1 MGGGGLFLS
10 NSVCRWDY
18 RKMIVN
24 EGGGGRGRLIRI
36 LQSLRRGVRENLIVT
51 SNILGP
57 SPTPQAIGN
66 SQSFICGLKTQ
77 NVYQVYRVNDTRRKG
92 IYVFI

>member
-24 EGGGGRGRLIRI
+24 EGGGGGRLIRI
-36 LQSLRRGVRENLIVT
+36 LQSLRRGVRANLIVT

-66 SQSFICGLKTQ
+66 SQSFIGVLKTQ
-77 NVYQVYRVNDTRRKG
+77 NVY
-92 IYVFI
+92 

>member
-1 MGGGGLFLS
+1 
-10 NSVCRWDY
+10 
-18 RKMIVN
+18 MIVN

-66 SQSFICGLKTQ
+66 SQLFIGVLKTQ
-77 NVYQVYRVNDTRRKG
+77 NVY
-92 IYVFI
+92 

>member
-24 EGGGGRGRLIRI
+24 EGGGGGKASKNFTEPQERGQGKFNRD
-36 LQSLRRGVRENLIVT
+36 N
-51 SNILGP
+51 NILGP

-66 SQSFICGLKTQ
+66 SQSFIGVLKTQ
-77 NVYQVYRVNDTRRKG
+77 NVY
-92 IYVFI
+92 

>member
-24 EGGGGRGRLIRI
+24 EGGGGGKAYKNFTEPQERGQGKFNRDKQYPGTFPHPSGDRQQPVVHWCFEDPECLLS
-36 LQSLRRGVRENLIVT
+36 LQS
-51 SNILGP
+51 
-57 SPTPQAIGN
+57 
-66 SQSFICGLKTQ
+66 
-77 NVYQVYRVNDTRRKG
+77 
-92 IYVFI
+92 